1 MTFEAQRKSMLCFL
15 KIDFSLMR
23 CYLFHLSVA
32 VATRIAHTLCCRP
45 SHFLLSNFQISPDSF
60 KRLRCCRCCCRGAS
74 ARLIFTLI
82 AQSPCHLKK
91 KQINVEKKQAATMA
105 LPQCF
110 FSTISSKHLS
120 RRLPCDYVPISC
132 LWFCVPHHK

>member
-23 CYLFHLSVA
+23 CYLFHLSALPLPRALHIRSV
-32 VATRIAHTLCCRP
+32 VGHLISCYRISKFPPTA
-45 SHFLLSNFQISPDSF
+45 SKGSSSSG
-60 KRLRCCRCCCRGAS
+60 CRGAS
-74 ARLIFTLI
+74 ARLMFTLI